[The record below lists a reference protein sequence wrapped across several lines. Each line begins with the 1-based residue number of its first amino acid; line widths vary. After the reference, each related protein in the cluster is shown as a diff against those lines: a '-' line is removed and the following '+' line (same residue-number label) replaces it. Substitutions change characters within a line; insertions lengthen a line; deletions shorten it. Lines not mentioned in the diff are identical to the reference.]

1 MPHICTMADDE
12 APLVVHDP
20 CAILYKLVS
29 IPLDQR
35 AYFHELIDHYQRKTF
50 GCSSG
55 NHLHIASG

>member
-1 MPHICTMADDE
+1 MADDE